1 MDLRIV
7 IMKVLNNYKNNIFC
21 TIYYVFSSICGYGN
35 PGIRDVIFKRS
46 IAIGTKGYEKAA
58 SEFENQLNKLGEEG
72 WELVQR
78 TDGFFFFKREIT
90 VFLN

>member
-1 MDLRIV
+1 MRKFEY
-7 IMKVLNNYKNNIFC
+7 KVVPIA
-21 TIYYVFSSICGYGN
+21 T
-35 PGIRDVIFKRS
+35 S
-46 IAIGTKGYEKAA
+46 IAISTKGYEKVA